1 MTARASGAT
10 EERMLAVGTD
20 HRRSEEPAPVG
31 ERIRAAREAKGWSQA
46 ELAAGLGVT
55 VTTISR
61 WERGTAVPQRSVL
74 RTLSRALDCSPE
86 LSSDPVSTP
95 RPARRRRAS
104 IEAASIRIARG
115 LAEITAALRDAR

>member
-1 MTARASGAT
+1 MTGRADGAA
-10 EERMLAVGTD
+10 EESMLAVSTD
-20 HRRSEEPAPVG
+20 HRMTEEPAPVG

-61 WERGTAVPQRSVL
+61 WERGTSAPQRAAL
-74 RTLSRALDCSPE
+74 RALSRALDCSHD
-86 LSSDPVSTP
+86 LLSTP
-95 RPARRRRAS
+95 PPPHRRRGS
-104 IEAASIRIARG
+104 IEAASMRIARG